1 MAEMTVQ
8 RIAEIRDLNNFEE
21 RKVLF
26 SVIDDLCDAW
36 EQQRAEIER
45 LTIREHRLTEYMR
58 DVKNYALTLR
68 EVSQNAIDEGDAQ

>member
-1 MAEMTVQ
+1 MKMTVQ

-36 EQQRAEIER
+36 EQQQAEIEQQTVKIKQLEQAILMQDQQIMSKDR
-45 LTIREHRLTEYMR
+45 LLDVYRGRE
-58 DVKNYALTLR
+58 N
-68 EVSQNAIDEGDAQ
+68 G